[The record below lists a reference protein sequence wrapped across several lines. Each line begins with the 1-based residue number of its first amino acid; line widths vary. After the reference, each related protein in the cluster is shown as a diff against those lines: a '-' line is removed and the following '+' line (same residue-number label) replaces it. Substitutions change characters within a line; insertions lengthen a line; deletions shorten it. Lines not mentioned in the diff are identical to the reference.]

1 MDTQKNLMMF
11 TIVISAIYGVWAI
24 FAPGSIMSTYG
35 TPEEF
40 VNHVTLNIVM
50 LFGVAAWVV
59 AILGWH
65 IRSTVTEENV
75 EKAMTYF
82 SISWLLY
89 GLHGVLSEKVQTW
102 PEGLEP
108 PTFSESTI
116 GGIVF
121 LVWSVVYYILRKPKG
136 SE

>member
-11 TIVISAIYGVWAI
+11 TIVISVVYGIWAI
-24 FAPGSIMSTYG
+24 FAPGHILNTYG
-35 TPEEF
+35 VWEEF
-40 VNHVTLNIVM
+40 VNPVSLNSVM
-50 LFGVAAWVV
+50 LFGVSAWVV

-75 EKAMTYF
+75 EKAMSYF
-82 SISWLLY
+82 ALSWLLY
-89 GLHGVLSEKVQTW
+89 GLHGIFSARILTW

-108 PTFSESTI
+108 PAFSRQTI

-121 LVWSVVYYILRKPKG
+121 LVFSVIFYILRKPK
-136 SE
+136 SS

>member
-11 TIVISAIYGVWAI
+11 TIVISVIYGIWAIYVPANIMIAYG
-24 FAPGSIMSTYG
+24 APK
-35 TPEEF
+35 EF
-40 VNHVTLNIVM
+40 VNLLVLNCIM

-75 EKAMTYF
+75 EKAMSYF
-82 SISWLLY
+82 ALAWLLY
-89 GLHGVLSEKVQTW
+89 GLHGVFSAKVLTW

-108 PTFSESTI
+108 ATFSEQTI

-121 LVWSVVYYILRKPKG
+121 LVFCVIYYMLRKPK
-136 SE
+136 SV

>member
-11 TIVISAIYGVWAI
+11 TIVISVIYGIWAI
-24 FAPGSIMSTYG
+24 FAPGHIMSTYG

-40 VNHVTLNIVM
+40 VNPVALNIVM
-50 LFGVAAWVV
+50 LFGVATWVV

-82 SISWLLY
+82 AIAWLLY
-89 GLHGVLSEKVQTW
+89 GLPGVLSEKVQTW

-121 LVWSVVYYILRKPKG
+121 LVFSVVYYMLRKPK
-136 SE
+136 SS

>member
-1 MDTQKNLMMF
+1 MNTQKNLMMF

-24 FAPGSIMSTYG
+24 FAPGHILSTYG
-35 TPEEF
+35 TPQELMNPLANN
-40 VNHVTLNIVM
+40 VVM

-75 EKAMTYF
+75 EKAMTLF
-82 SISWLLY
+82 SLAWLLY
-89 GLHGVLSEKVQTW
+89 GLHGVLSEKVLTW

-108 PTFSESTI
+108 PAFSESTI
-116 GGIVF
+116 SGIVF
-121 LVWSVVYYILRKPKG
+121 LVLSVVYFILRKPKI
-136 SE
+136 S

>member
-11 TIVISAIYGVWAI
+11 TIVISVIYGIWVI
-24 FAPGSIMSTYG
+24 FAPESIMSAYG
-35 TPEEF
+35 TPKEF
-40 VNHVTLNIVM
+40 VNPVVLNIVM

-59 AILGWH
+59 AIFGWH

-75 EKAMTYF
+75 EKAMSY
-82 SISWLLY
+82 IAIAWLLY
-89 GLHGVLSEKVQTW
+89 GLHGIFSEKVQTW

-108 PTFSESTI
+108 ATFSESTI

-121 LVWSVVYYILRKPKG
+121 LVFSVIYYMLRKPK
-136 SE
+136 SD

>member
-11 TIVISAIYGVWAI
+11 TIVISVVYGIWAI
-24 FAPGSIMSTYG
+24 FTPGHILSTYAVL
-35 TPEEF
+35 EEF
-40 VNHVTLNIVM
+40 VNPVSLNSVM
-50 LFGVAAWVV
+50 LFGVSAWVV

-75 EKAMTYF
+75 EKAMSYF
-82 SISWLLY
+82 ALSWLLY
-89 GLHGVLSEKVQTW
+89 GLHGIFSARTLTW

-108 PTFSESTI
+108 PAFSRQTI

-121 LVWSVVYYILRKPKG
+121 LVFSVIFYILRKPK
-136 SE
+136 SS

>member
-11 TIVISAIYGVWAI
+11 TIVISVVYGIWAI
-24 FAPGSIMSTYG
+24 FAPGHILSTYG
-35 TPEEF
+35 MPEEF
-40 VNHVTLNIVM
+40 VNPVSLNIVM

-75 EKAMTYF
+75 EKAMSYF
-82 SISWLLY
+82 ALSWLLY
-89 GLHGVLSEKVQTW
+89 GLHGIFSARTLTW

-108 PTFSESTI
+108 PAFSRQTI

-121 LVWSVVYYILRKPKG
+121 LVFSVIFYILRKPK
-136 SE
+136 SS

>member
-11 TIVISAIYGVWAI
+11 TIVISVIYGIWAI
-24 FAPGSIMSTYG
+24 FAPGHIMSTYG

-40 VNHVTLNIVM
+40 VNPVSLNIVM

-75 EKAMTYF
+75 EKAMSYF
-82 SISWLLY
+82 ALAWLLY
-89 GLHGVLSEKVQTW
+89 GLHGIISARILTW

-121 LVWSVVYYILRKPKG
+121 LVFSVVYYMFRKPK
-136 SE
+136 SS

>member
-11 TIVISAIYGVWAI
+11 TIVISVIYGIWAI
-24 FAPGSIMSTYG
+24 FAPTHIMSTYG

-40 VNHVTLNIVM
+40 VNPVVLNIVM

-75 EKAMTYF
+75 EKAMSYF
-82 SISWLLY
+82 AIAWLLY
-89 GLHGVLSEKVQTW
+89 GLHGVLSEKVLTW

-121 LVWSVVYYILRKPKG
+121 LVFSVVYYMFRKPK
-136 SE
+136 SS